1 MKNKLPS
8 YLPSY
13 SKRGKP
19 GNNCIHIKIKSEFY
33 SIKRFSDLQRALTAQ
48 FLLLFHPNSHSD
60 SPMLRIPPSTP
71 DTISGGH
78 IPWYWELKML
88 GFSLHLGWIFK
99 KKKKKK
105 KRFMA
110 FHSGKTLHG
119 ISQWQASAIL
129 YNPSMHPKLIPPG
142 WVFHITKLGCQ
153 HKVQSFPALDHNF
166 KFCVLRVRR
175 YFPDY
180 SSIMLISSWL
190 QSILQS

>member
-33 SIKRFSDLQRALTAQ
+33 SIKRFSDLQRALTAP

-78 IPWYWELKML
+78 PMVLRAQNAGVFTAPRL
-88 GFSLHLGWIFK
+88 DLQK
-99 KKKKKK
+99 KK
-105 KRFMA
+105 
-110 FHSGKTLHG
+110 KTLHG

-129 YNPSMHPKLIPPG
+129 L
-142 WVFHITKLGCQ
+142 
-153 HKVQSFPALDHNF
+153 
-166 KFCVLRVRR
+166 
-175 YFPDY
+175 
-180 SSIMLISSWL
+180 
-190 QSILQS
+190 

>member
-105 KRFMA
+105 RFMAFRFMA
-110 FHSGKTLHG
+110 FHSGKPQLFF
-119 ISQWQASAIL
+119 I
-129 YNPSMHPKLIPPG
+129 IPACLLN
-142 WVFHITKLGCQ
+142 WYHLGE
-153 HKVQSFPALDHNF
+153 SFT
-166 KFCVLRVRR
+166 
-175 YFPDY
+175 
-180 SSIMLISSWL
+180 L
-190 QSILQS
+190 QSWVVSTRYNLFLLWTTTSNSVYWEWEDTSQIIPQ